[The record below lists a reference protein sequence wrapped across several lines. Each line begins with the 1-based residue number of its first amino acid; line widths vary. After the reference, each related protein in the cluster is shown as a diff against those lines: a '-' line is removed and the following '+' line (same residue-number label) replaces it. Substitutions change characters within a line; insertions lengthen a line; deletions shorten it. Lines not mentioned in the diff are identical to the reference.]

1 MRRNIFIFLAAA
13 IAVLWGLSLESYAQ
27 EKVVRWGV
35 SASLQREAGIGSR
48 NATEIAAQEI
58 NAAGGILGHKVEV
71 FYADDEASPEKGI
84 TAVKK
89 LIFQD
94 KSDFIT
100 GGWLSG
106 VGLAQ
111 ADHIFN
117 AKKLWFSVGPATP
130 KLAGMV
136 KENYAKAKY
145 FFRVGCVNS
154 DWFAHDMALFAE
166 EFFMKE
172 LGLTKVALLPE
183 SSVWAREMEAY
194 LKKDLAVRGLKI
206 VYTDVFDPK
215 RTDFSP
221 QFSQIRAK
229 GAQILMM
236 VQAASPG
243 VPLTKQWAATKLP
256 VHLMGYSLASQV
268 TDFWDKT
275 GGACEYESTQLIN
288 GSRAPITP
296 KTIPFYD
303 KYVKAY
309 GISPTYTA
317 FGQYDALYL
326 LKAIAEKANSLDTE
340 ALIKTM
346 EKIHFTG
353 AAGIISFTNDHDLK
367 YGKDGK
373 KPAWAQWQKGKHEVI
388 YPKAWAT
395 GKYIPPPWL
404 KK

>member
-1 MRRNIFIFLAAA
+1 MKRKVLIFLAVGIA
-13 IAVLWGLSLESYAQ
+13 IYFGLSLESYAQ
-27 EKVVRWGV
+27 QKAIRWGV
-35 SASLQREAGIGSR
+35 SASLQREAGIGGK

-58 NAAGGILGHKVEV
+58 NASGGILGRKVEV
-71 FYADDEASPEKGI
+71 FYADDEANPEKSI

-94 KSDFIT
+94 NADFIT

-130 KLAGMV
+130 KLASMV

-145 FFRVGCVNS
+145 FFLVGCVNS

-166 EFFMKE
+166 EFFKNE

-215 RTDFSP
+215 RTDFAP
-221 QFSQIRAK
+221 QFAQIRDK

-236 VQAASPG
+236 VQAAAPG
-243 VPLTKQWAATKLP
+243 VPMTKQWAATKLP

-288 GSRAPITP
+288 GAKAPITP
-296 KTIPFYD
+296 QTIPFYD
-303 KYVKAY
+303 KYVKTY

-317 FGQYDALYL
+317 FGGYDALYL
-326 LKAIAEKANSLDTE
+326 LKAAAEEAKSLDTE
-340 ALIKTM
+340 ALIKTL
-346 EKIHFTG
+346 EKIRFVG
-353 AAGIISFTNDHDLK
+353 AAGVITFTPDHDLK

-388 YPKAWAT
+388 FPKAWAT